1 MVGHYQPTHIWRP
14 FFYTWSTP
22 GLGGGNQVMNE
33 KVLPASSTDRLGR
46 SRASRRVDA
55 LVWDCGQ
62 TAKQMLF
69 VMNSRKET
77 ETRIRADRHDD
88 VSIILLMCKDLS
100 IDKVVINFFL
110 PYIPTVH
117 GFFLPDPLVI
127 RVSRGVAYPDK
138 ISRGHIDHPHK
149 NFTHASIRR
158 QLFEFFR

>member
-1 MVGHYQPTHIWRP
+1 
-14 FFYTWSTP
+14 
-22 GLGGGNQVMNE
+22 MNE

-55 LVWDCGQ
+55 LVWDCGL
-62 TAKQMLF
+62 TDGETNAIA
-69 VMNSRKET
+69 MNSRQET

-100 IDKVVINFFL
+100 IDKVVIIFFL

-127 RVSRGVAYPDK
+127 RVSRGVAYHDK
-138 ISRGHIDHPHK
+138 ISSAHIDHPHK
-149 NFTHASIRR
+149 NFAHASIRR